1 MKKPFL
7 LFIAAALCLSLCS
20 CGTSPEPETE
30 PVDYSRAI
38 LGFWYAVEYESEYVE
53 FREDGT
59 VMDCFGSSVTY
70 GEYLVDNEN
79 ALIWVNFGDD
89 FFAMGIGELDGKMVL
104 LDNNGTL
111 VREEDAEAA
120 RAEYRAMKEK
130 K

>member
-1 MKKPFL
+1 MCLTL
-7 LFIAAALCLSLCS
+7 LGCGAEAA
-20 CGTSPEPETE
+20 TPTE
-30 PVDYSRAI
+30 PVDYTQSI

-53 FREDGT
+53 FRADGT
-59 VMDCFGSSVTY
+59 VMDCFGTSISY

>member
-1 MKKPFL
+1 MKKAFL
-7 LFIAAALCLSLCS
+7 LFIATAFCLSLCS
-20 CGTSPEPETE
+20 CGAKPEPETE
-30 PVDYSRAI
+30 PVDYSQAI

-89 FFAMGIGELDGKMVL
+89 FFAMGIGELDGKMIL

-111 VREEDAEAA
+111 VREEDAESA

>member
-1 MKKPFL
+1 MKKAI
-7 LFIAAALCLSLCS
+7 LFFVSAALCLALLGCS
-20 CGTSPEPETE
+20 AEAATPTE
-30 PVDYSRAI
+30 PVDYSQAI

-53 FREDGT
+53 FRADGT
-59 VMDCFGSSVTY
+59 VMDCFGTSISY

-89 FFAMGIGELDGKMVL
+89 FFAMGIGELDGKMIL